1 MCCSPRYLEELD
13 TTERLNNKDE
23 WVLGMKNS
31 YLVIFQLRENILVLT
46 LLYPRLSHFLL

>member
-1 MCCSPRYLEELD
+1 
-13 TTERLNNKDE
+13 
-23 WVLGMKNS
+23 MKNS